1 LIKVGCFPHE
11 SKQITAYRLSLGRL
25 QFFNLI
31 EKMGKSNF
39 LDKTYNHRFF
49 LTYITISFVI

>member
-39 LDKTYNHRFF
+39 LDKTYNHQIF
-49 LTYITISFVI
+49 LDIYYN